1 MTTRVMVVALVLAC
15 GAFAV
20 RAVGQGQPVP
30 LTRPFWAFPASLGS
44 WNGRSILLEQI
55 VEREAGVSS
64 YLLRVFT
71 RPEGRRMPVQL
82 YVGFYES
89 QSRAGVIHSPT
100 NCLPGGGWFIAR
112 RDKIALELP
121 PFAPFEVNKFVI
133 SNGLERR
140 VVLYWYQQSGGRIV
154 TNDYLGRVHLV
165 LDAVRHNR
173 TDAAI
178 IRVIVPTA
186 DETEQSVE
194 ASTEEAVAFLQ
205 KSYPELMRHL
215 PHERLAEGA

>member
-1 MTTRVMVVALVLAC
+1 MTTRVMIVTLVLVC

-20 RAVGQGQPVP
+20 RAVGQGEPVQ
-30 LTRPFWAFPASLGS
+30 LSRPFWAFPASLGS

-55 VEREAGVSS
+55 IEREAGVSS
-64 YLLRVFT
+64 YLLRVFS
-71 RPEGRRMPVQL
+71 RPEERRMPIEL

-100 NCLPGGGWFIAR
+100 NCLPGGGWFIAK
-112 RDKIALELP
+112 RDKIALKLP
-121 PFAPFEVNKFVI
+121 PYAPFEVNKFVI

-140 VVLYWYQQSGGRIV
+140 VVLYWYHQSGGRVV
-154 TNDYLGRVHLV
+154 TNDYLGRVYLV
-165 LDAVRHNR
+165 LDALRLNR

-178 IRVIVPTA
+178 IRVIVPTV
-186 DETEQSVE
+186 DETEQSIE

-205 KSYPELMRHL
+205 MSYPELMRHL
-215 PHERLAEGA
+215 PHERLVEGV

>member
-1 MTTRVMVVALVLAC
+1 VTARVMIVVVILVC

-20 RAVGQGQPVP
+20 RAVGQGEPVA
-30 LTRPFWAFPASLGS
+30 LSRPFWAFPANLGP
-44 WNGRSILLEQI
+44 WNGRSVLLEQI
-55 VEREAGVSS
+55 VQREAGFSS
-64 YLLRVFT
+64 YLFRNFT
-71 RPEGRRMPVQL
+71 RPDHERMPIEL

-100 NCLPGGGWFIAR
+100 NCLPSGGWFIAR
-112 RDKIALELP
+112 RDKMKLELP

-140 VVLYWYQQSGGRIV
+140 VVLYWYHQSGGRIV
-154 TNDYLGRVHLV
+154 TNDYLGRVYLV
-165 LDAVRHNR
+165 LDALWLHR

-186 DETEQSVE
+186 DETEQSIE
-194 ASTEEAVAFLQ
+194 ASTEEAVAFL
-205 KSYPELMRHL
+205 KTAYPELMRHL
-215 PHERLAEGA
+215 PREHLAEGV